1 MSLTLKL
8 SLVAVTLVL
17 ALGGVVFAFGTPQAP
32 DVTGQ
37 PVASGVEASTLEVLP
52 ADQPP
57 AMRDVAEDSLAE
69 QGAAQNSPMS
79 DIPVTEGAEV
89 PEPDPSVPLAI
100 EIPGCR
106 CHSDDPKIVEEH
118 SKYRMN
124 QCAGCHAGQT
134 PTGM

>member
-8 SLVAVTLVL
+8 SLVAVALVL
-17 ALGGVVFAFGTPQAP
+17 VLGGMVFAFGTPQS
-32 DVTGQ
+32 
-37 PVASGVEASTLEVLP
+37 SGVAGY
-52 ADQPP
+52 P
-57 AMRDVAEDSLAE
+57 AMSEAEAAVAPPVQQPATELVAEAAPGQDSA
-69 QGAAQNSPMS
+69 GGSPMS
-79 DIPVTEGAEV
+79 DVPIIENAEV
-89 PEPDPSVPLAI
+89 PEPDPSTPLAI

-124 QCAGCHAGQT
+124 QCFGCHGDT